1 MNTDESNAK
10 AVINQDTHPRL
21 SAISLELASETHT
34 ETHEESKARLNRR
47 WPMINADLNRDKAG
61 G

>member
-10 AVINQDTHPRL
+10 AVLYQDTHPRL

-34 ETHEESKARLNRR
+34 EMFEESKARLNRR
-47 WPMINADLNRDKAG
+47 
-61 G
+61 